1 MEVVV
6 MHMLGYQGG
15 EHPTKEHLDHRT
27 VHGFLAVTLT
37 WSAWAP

>member
-6 MHMLGYQGG
+6 MHTLGHQGG

-27 VHGFLAVTLT
+27 VHGFLAVTLI